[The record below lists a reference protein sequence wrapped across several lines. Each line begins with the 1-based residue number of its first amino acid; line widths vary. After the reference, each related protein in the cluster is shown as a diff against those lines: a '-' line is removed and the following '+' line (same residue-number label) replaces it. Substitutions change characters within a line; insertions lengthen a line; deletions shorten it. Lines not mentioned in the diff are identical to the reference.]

1 MGSYVGGNA
10 AIANG
15 LSVAVTLP
23 AGTLTG
29 DTGILAHG
37 YNPTTGAL
45 TGPAGWT
52 LITEVT
58 WSTSF
63 HVAFYKKTLTT
74 AEAGTS
80 VTASNAVTQKLA
92 SCVEVLRGVTGVDV
106 TVSFNGS
113 VIQATQTN
121 PTVANTV
128 PDVQIAFWCER
139 ESVPSQAI
147 SAPSGFTKRHEQY
160 QVGAGAVSIVG
171 ATNMTV
177 VTNPGPLGGG
187 VWTETTPISNDAIVT
202 FVVGLSD
209 GAVGKTVSTTW
220 NDNVPV
226 GKTVGTT
233 WNIVSGFIPNTHD
246 GKGLKYHLNRKAG
259 TLDSNGQPTL
269 EAQGAA
275 NVWAGTTGLDL
286 VGALNAKAGNSTLLS
301 KRELA
306 GVLNQLAGTTGLEV
320 DGAAANIA

>member
-10 AIANG
+10 ALANNT
-15 LSVAVTLP
+15 SVAVTLP

-74 AEAGTS
+74 AEASTT
-80 VTASNAVTQKLA
+80 VTATNAVTQKLA
-92 SCVEVLRGVTGVDV
+92 SCVEVFRGVTGVDV
-106 TVSFNGS
+106 SVSFNGS
-113 VIQATQTN
+113 VVQTTQTN
-121 PTVANTV
+121 PTVANTT
-128 PDVQIAFWCER
+128 PDIQVAFWCER
-139 ESVPSQAI
+139 ESVPSAAI
-147 SAPSGFTKRHEQY
+147 TVPSGFTKRHEQY
-160 QVGAGAVSIVG
+160 QTGAGAVSIVG
-171 ATNMTV
+171 ATNMTIV
-177 VTNPGPLGGG
+177 ANPGPLGGG

-202 FVVGLSD
+202 MVVGLTD
-209 GAVGKTVSTTW
+209 GAVGKTVATTW
-220 NDNVPV
+220 NDRAFV
-226 GKTVGTT
+226 GKTDTTT
-233 WNIVSGFIPNTHD
+233 WNIAPGYIPNTYD

-259 TLDSNGQPTL
+259 TLDVNGQPTL

-286 VGALNAKAGNSTLLS
+286 VGALNSKAGNATLLS

-320 DGAAANIA
+320 DGAAANIV